1 MGRIN
6 ELRMI
11 SRVAQMY
18 FSEHKRQA
26 EIAQHLNLSQATVSR
41 MLKRAEAEGIVRTS
55 IIPRLAPIAIWK
67 RSCASDSTC
76 RKQSSSIAARI
87 ATARSWPA
95 SAKRQRIF
103 SK

>member
-55 IIPRLAPIAIWK
+55 IIPHPAPIAIWK
-67 RSCASDSTC
+67 RSCASVSTC
-76 RKQSSSIAARI
+76 RKPSSLIAARI

-95 SAKRQRIF
+95 SVRLPHIF
-103 SK
+103 SR